1 MSMDR
6 AELKHILETEVP
18 LDELVI
24 DSGIYEFHQVGTKSL
39 GVSYEHNNN
48 NDKVYIVNV
57 FSADQYINVNGEYTN
72 LYDCIPE
79 LLNVWNSI

>member
-1 MSMDR
+1 MTR
-6 AELKHILETEVP
+6 AELKHILETKVP

-24 DSGIYEFHQVGTKSL
+24 DSGIYEFHQEGTKSL
-39 GVSYEHNNN
+39 GVSYEHN
-48 NDKVYIVNV
+48 DDGYEIYIVNV
-57 FSADQYINVNGEYTN
+57 FSGDLYINVSDEYTN

>member
-1 MSMDR
+1 MTR

-24 DSGIYEFHQVGTKSL
+24 DSGIYEFHQDSTKSL
-39 GVSYEHNNN
+39 GVSYEHN
-48 NDKVYIVNV
+48 DDGRETYIVNV
-57 FSADQYINVNGEYTN
+57 FSDGIYINVNGEYTN